1 LETSFNKF
9 HEHYLEI
16 WKTSSFAELKE
27 IISQEYQAREIAGG
41 KVSDFGFEESIRG
54 WEQGFKFV
62 IENNAKWDLKEL
74 SRITLREHEVMS
86 ILSAQLVIDGKTLET
101 GNLFFQT
108 FSYDFGWKLV
118 RSYIEAGIP
127 IELMCEANIQQK

>member
-16 WKTSSFAELKE
+16 WKTSSIAELKG

-41 KVSDFGFEESIRG
+41 KVSDFGYEELIRG
-54 WEQGFKFV
+54 EEQGFKFV
-62 IENNAKWDLKEL
+62 IENNSKWDLKEL
-74 SRITLREHEVMS
+74 SRISLREHEVMS
-86 ILSAQLVIDGKTLET
+86 ILSAQLVIDGKPLET

-118 RSYIEAGIP
+118 RSYIEAGISN
-127 IELMCEANIQQK
+127 ELMSEANVPQK